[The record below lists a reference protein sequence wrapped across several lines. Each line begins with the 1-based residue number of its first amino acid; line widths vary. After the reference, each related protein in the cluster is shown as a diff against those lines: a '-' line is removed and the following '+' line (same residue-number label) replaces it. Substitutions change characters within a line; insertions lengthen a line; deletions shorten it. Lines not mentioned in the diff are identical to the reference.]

1 MAEEM
6 VSSSHHMYK
15 KEEGRQIAAVKAFQ
29 VVEKSNQDLKAKL
42 IEEKRERKSTAAA
55 LDNIERQAEGQRVL
69 LHNAEDQ
76 LAASKD

>member
-1 MAEEM
+1 M

-42 IEEKRERKSTAAA
+42 IEEKRERKSTAAT